1 MDWLHFPAEPS
12 PSALRW
18 LHERLGLDPLALE
31 DVHNGHQRTKLDFY
45 DGHSF
50 MVVSVPML
58 VDRDVTTPQALRTS
72 IRAVSRNPV
81 TMTAWALF
89 ILLASGFS
97 VATMMLGFIV
107 LYPVM
112 GHASWHLYRDVV
124 DTSGIPLR
132 KRAG

>member
-1 MDWLHFPAEPS
+1 
-12 PSALRW
+12 
-18 LHERLGLDPLALE
+18 
-31 DVHNGHQRTKLDFY
+31 
-45 DGHSF
+45 
-50 MVVSVPML
+50 
-58 VDRDVTTPQALRTS
+58 
-72 IRAVSRNPV
+72 
-81 TMTAWALF
+81 MTAWALF